1 MAFAVTSLPDFKQVN
16 RDQIINKVV
25 LGGRFIS
32 RITKQTGVKKDAL
45 INLLDTDPQF
55 QNGAVC
61 GFTAKGDTTLSQRTI
76 ATGDIKVNMSWCP
89 QTLLG
94 KYAEYQVRIAA
105 TPNAEH
111 LPFEEEIIANVESH
125 INKKLETALFFGDT
139 ASEDEN
145 LKRFDGIV
153 KIANADS
160 GVVKTNIGAG
170 STAYAAIKQ
179 VYLALP
185 EDILDKAEI
194 YVSPALYRQ
203 FILELVEKNYYH
215 YPATED
221 APSEIKFPGTDVLIV
236 KTEGLA
242 TSETKKYIVAGDP
255 REIVFGC
262 DLENDREDARI
273 WFSDDDDLYKMKISF
288 NAGIQYAFSD
298 RIVLADYTTIAA

>member
-1 MAFAVTSLPDFKQVN
+1 M
-16 RDQIINKVV
+16 
-25 LGGRFIS
+25 
-32 RITKQTGVKKDAL
+32 
-45 INLLDTDPQF
+45 
-55 QNGAVC
+55 
-61 GFTAKGDTTLSQRTI
+61 
-76 ATGDIKVNMSWCP
+76 
-89 QTLLG
+89 
-94 KYAEYQVRIAA
+94 
-105 TPNAEH
+105 
-111 LPFEEEIIANVESH
+111 
-125 INKKLETALFFGDT
+125 
-139 ASEDEN
+139 
-145 LKRFDGIV
+145 

-215 YPATED
+215 YPATEE

-242 TSETKKYIVAGDP
+242 TSENKKYIVAGDP

-288 NAGIQYAFSD
+288 NAGIQYAFSV
-298 RIVLADYTTIAA
+298 RIVLADYTTIA

>member
-1 MAFAVTSLPDFKQVN
+1 M
-16 RDQIINKVV
+16 
-25 LGGRFIS
+25 
-32 RITKQTGVKKDAL
+32 
-45 INLLDTDPQF
+45 
-55 QNGAVC
+55 
-61 GFTAKGDTTLSQRTI
+61 
-76 ATGDIKVNMSWCP
+76 
-89 QTLLG
+89 
-94 KYAEYQVRIAA
+94 
-105 TPNAEH
+105 
-111 LPFEEEIIANVESH
+111 ESH
-125 INKKLETALFFGDT
+125 INKKLETALFFVVT
-139 ASEDEN
+139 SSENEN

-179 VYLALP
+179 VYLSLP

-215 YPATED
+215 YPATEE

-236 KTEGLA
+236 KTEGLS
-242 TSETKKYIVAGDP
+242 TSENKKYIVAGDP
-255 REIVFGC
+255 REILFGC

-298 RIVLADYTTIAA
+298 RIILADYTTIA